1 MSNLLALYESLAGER
16 PDDPALIYQRE
27 PHVGVVRT
35 WAQLRERSEA
45 LHRRLAAAGVPEES
59 LCAVVLADH
68 PDLLPLLMAI
78 WRLRGVALLVDR
90 EWGAGLRD
98 SILGHSQPDAF
109 VAIDPE
115 LTVSRMARPE
125 PDPALR
131 RQLAGGAFLSYTSGS
146 TGDPKAVVMTHGRL
160 ATTMYAAAAAVVRL
174 RGSAPSRIAC
184 SMRLSGSGVLNLH
197 YTWALCAEAAVVVLP
212 QLDLTTAR
220 DYWRDVERNEVEQMF
235 LVPPLIDLLNHV
247 AAPPGGTRPPPI
259 CITGSSPL
267 SPRTQE
273 RFQRRFGIG
282 LLNAFGLTETMCACF
297 FGEYDE
303 QGMGRNSIG
312 QPALLK
318 ARLRDRDGNVVH
330 GAGEGELELS
340 GPTLFGGYFGNPA
353 ATEAAFRGSWFRT
366 GDLLRRDERG
376 RYWTVGRLKD
386 VVMKGSFAIYLN
398 EIEEAAIGVDGVL
411 EAAAVPLRLPDGS
424 EDFGLLVRFH
434 PDGAVPRDA
443 MAVAAELRHR
453 LGPQRTPRR
462 VIEITEPLPRTGQEK
477 LNRARTRALWHELS
491 GHAALDLANPS

>member
-1 MSNLLALYESLAGER
+1 MTSLLAIYESLAEER

-35 WAQLRERSEA
+35 WAQLRERSDA
-45 LHRRLAAAGVPEES
+45 LHRRLAAAGLPEES

-68 PDLLPLLMAI
+68 PDLIPLLMAV
-78 WRLRGVALLVDR
+78 WRLRGVALLVDP

-98 SILGHSQPDAF
+98 SILGHSRPGA
-109 VAIDPE
+109 VVTLHPE
-115 LTVSRMARPE
+115 LGVTLTGRGPAE
-125 PDPALR
+125 PALR
-131 RQLAGGAFLSYTSGS
+131 RQLADGALLSYTSGS
-146 TGDPKAVVMTHGRL
+146 TGDPKAIVMTHGRL
-160 ATTMYAAAAAVVRL
+160 ATTLYAAAAAVVRL
-174 RGSAPSRIAC
+174 RGAAPTRIAC

-197 YTWALCAEAAVVVLP
+197 YTWALCAEAAVVVMP
-212 QLDLTTAR
+212 QLDLSTAR
-220 DYWRDVERNEVEQMF
+220 DYWRDVERHGVEQMF

-247 AAPPGGTRPPPI
+247 AAPPSGTRPPPI

-282 LLNAFGLTETMCACF
+282 LLNAFGLTETMCASF

-303 QGMGRNSIG
+303 EGMGRNSIG

-318 ARLRDRDGNVVH
+318 ARLRDRSGQIVQ
-330 GAGEGELELS
+330 GPGEGELELA

-366 GDLLRRDERG
+366 GDLLRRDARG

-398 EIEEAAIGVDGVL
+398 EIEEAAAAVDGVL
-411 EAAAVPLRLPDGS
+411 EAAAVPLQLADGT

-434 PDGAVPRDA
+434 PGSAVPPDA
-443 MAVAAELRHR
+443 TAVAAELRDR
-453 LGPQRTPRR
+453 LGPLRTPRR
-462 VIEITEPLPRTGQEK
+462 VIETTEPLPRTGQEK
-477 LNRARTRALWHELS
+477 LARGPTRALWHALS
-491 GHAALDLANPS
+491 GHAALDLANPA